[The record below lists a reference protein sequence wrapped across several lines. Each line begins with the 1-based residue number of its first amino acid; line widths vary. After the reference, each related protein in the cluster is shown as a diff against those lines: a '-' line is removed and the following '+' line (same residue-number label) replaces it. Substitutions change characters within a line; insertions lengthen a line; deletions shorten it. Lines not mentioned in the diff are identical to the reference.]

1 MEIRPQNGLYLT
13 RLDFDKYSESLTHLY
28 HILYPKKVFPEYL
41 VKNLTFCVTESCN
54 LACTYC
60 YERHKSNRRMSFE
73 TGKSI
78 IDHLLNGQ
86 IFRTESTAAIVLEF
100 IGGEPLLEI
109 ELIDRLVEYFKR
121 ESFRL
126 RSPLF
131 YNYRISITTNGIL
144 FQNEKVQQFIKKNKE
159 HLSITISIDGNQE
172 LHDRCRVFP
181 DGRKSYSIVENA
193 CKELLHIF
201 PLSSTKLTL
210 VPENILYLK
219 DAIQNLHKLHYH
231 AVYANCVFE
240 NVWNESDPK
249 RYYQKLI
256 ELADWIIEND
266 IYKEMYL
273 SLFDEIYLLPATPRV
288 QKRMREV
295 AFCGGNGTMTA
306 FSVSGQRYPCLRY
319 MQHSLV
325 YQKEI
330 AIGDIVT
337 PLYHTPDVLDW
348 YQKLQSVTIESSAQ
362 GECKTCS
369 LLHCCPTCI
378 AWNFDYNGN
387 PNQKTNCHCGVFK
400 AQVAANYYYW
410 KKLYRKLK
418 LPYLQERNFP
428 IQNYE
433 VKNNDL

>member
-86 IFRTESTAAIVLEF
+86 IFRMESTAAIVLEF

-201 PLSSTKLTL
+201 PLRFNQADTSSRKYSVFKGRNSKLT
-210 VPENILYLK
+210 
-219 DAIQNLHKLHYH
+219 
-231 AVYANCVFE
+231 
-240 NVWNESDPK
+240 
-249 RYYQKLI
+249 
-256 ELADWIIEND
+256 
-266 IYKEMYL
+266 
-273 SLFDEIYLLPATPRV
+273 
-288 QKRMREV
+288 
-295 AFCGGNGTMTA
+295 
-306 FSVSGQRYPCLRY
+306 
-319 MQHSLV
+319 
-325 YQKEI
+325 
-330 AIGDIVT
+330 
-337 PLYHTPDVLDW
+337 
-348 YQKLQSVTIESSAQ
+348 
-362 GECKTCS
+362 
-369 LLHCCPTCI
+369 
-378 AWNFDYNGN
+378 
-387 PNQKTNCHCGVFK
+387 
-400 AQVAANYYYW
+400 
-410 KKLYRKLK
+410 
-418 LPYLQERNFP
+418 
-428 IQNYE
+428 
-433 VKNNDL
+433 